1 MSDIY
6 DILNGSGSV
15 GDDGVVTGGGAQD
28 ADALMKAVQ
37 AGTGTGRDYNG
48 VENVGESLKVESLDG
63 VVKVLTSKE
72 DQHAKLFKAIAKN
85 TIYNTVHEFNQQL
98 DYGNDAGGFNLEG
111 ETPQQSDPTYR
122 RRSAL
127 IKYMGFVGEVTHAST
142 LVKNADGVN
151 NLARETE
158 NKTQLLMRFIN
169 KKISTANSKV
179 VPTEFDG
186 LFQQHFEDADVGN
199 SNLDTYFGSTQV
211 IDARGSIL
219 TDDIIQDAT
228 DRAITDNF
236 GYADTLI
243 ADPKVFKNYA
253 KQFDGLKR
261 FNVGMGGAI
270 QGAVGGQSF
279 KGIESETLQDIVK
292 PFKDIFFDY
301 KVPKNTASA
310 ATSSKAPAAPVKD
323 GVAPTAVVTGDSK
336 ANWTNYTGTYFY
348 AVTALNRYGESA
360 PTVLNTTALTVNNAT
375 DAVNLKFTAGAGA
388 YAATG
393 YRIYRSEVNHADY
406 TSAKAF
412 YPIFDITAAELAAG
426 YDGGAAGLVKDR
438 NRWIP
443 NAKSALVTTFDSQYF
458 DYLQLLPIS
467 KMKLALTSPA
477 FRFMVLNYGTPAMY
491 QASKIVRIVNL
502 GEVQPS

>member
-1 MSDIY
+1 M
-6 DILNGSGSV
+6 
-15 GDDGVVTGGGAQD
+15 
-28 ADALMKAVQ
+28 
-37 AGTGTGRDYNG
+37 
-48 VENVGESLKVESLDG
+48 
-63 VVKVLTSKE
+63 TSKE
-72 DQHAKLFKAIAKN
+72 DQHAKLFKAISKN

-98 DYGNDAGGFNLEG
+98 DYGNDAGMFNLEG

-151 NLARETE
+151 NLARETA
-158 NKTQLLMRFIN
+158 NKTQLLMRSIN
-169 KKISTANSKV
+169 KKISTANSAV

-199 SNLDTYFGSTQV
+199 NNLDTYFGSTQV

-219 TDDIIQDAT
+219 TDDIIQDAA
-228 DRAITDNF
+228 DAAITDNF

-261 FNVGMGGAI
+261 FNMGMNGAI
-270 QGAVGGQSF
+270 QGAIGGQSF
-279 KGIESETLQDIVK
+279 KGVESETLQDIVK

-301 KVPKNTASA
+301 KTPKNYNSA
-310 ATSSKAPAAPVKD
+310 ATSSKAPASPVKD
-323 GVAPTAVVTGDSK
+323 GSTPVAVVTSDAS

-360 PTVLNTTALTVNNAT
+360 PTVLNTTAVTVNNAT
-375 DAVNLKFTAGAGA
+375 DAVNLKFTAGTGA

-393 YRIYRSEVNHADY
+393 YRIYRTEVNEANYQGANVFH
-406 TSAKAF
+406 
-412 YPIFDITAAELAAG
+412 PIFDIKSSELTAG
-426 YDGGAAGLVKDR
+426 YDGGAAGLVRDR

-443 NAKSALVTTFDSQYF
+443 KAKSALVTTFDSQYF

-467 KMKLALTSPA
+467 KMKLAITSPA

-491 QASKIVRIVNL
+491 MASKIIRIVNL
-502 GEVQPS
+502 GEKQPS